1 MEDNKQITITFPDGK
16 VAKQIVNLVVKKRPS
31 GWSRRS
37 YATYYKLVYAEW
49 LLKDIDAMIADR
61 KRRVYRYA
69 DFPKISPSSLYL
81 RINQALMY
89 ILDSENGLDPDYK
102 YAKFRQQVSIKR
114 IAREGIVLEFD
125 EIFEIE
131 RGADICV
138 GSHDT
143 PKWKKKMDE
152 YLEGDDINPFH
163 QQGLVLTE
171 DEIAQIEL
179 ELSGLEN
186 ILYSVSSKEIKIIKS

>member
-1 MEDNKQITITFPDGK
+1 MDDKQITITFPDGK

-61 KRRVYRYA
+61 KPRVYRYA
-69 DFPKISPSSLYL
+69 DFPKITPSSLYL

-89 ILDSENGLDPDYK
+89 ILDPENNLDPDNK
-102 YAKFRQQVSIKR
+102 YAKFRQQISIKR
-114 IAREGIVLEFD
+114 TANVGIEIAFD

-131 RGADICV
+131 RGADICL
-138 GSHDT
+138 GSQDT

-152 YLEGDDINPFH
+152 YLEGDDLNPFH
-163 QQGLVLTE
+163 QTGLVLT
-171 DEIAQIEL
+171 DSEIAQIEL

-186 ILYSVSSKEIKIIKS
+186 VLYSVTSKEIKIIKS